1 MDTLNSTMSNLT
13 MPILNPYTPLAFL
26 TPEEAYQTSVSTYV
40 IVASLGVSSFLY
52 IVSRNRTI
60 LNLGTGAAVG
70 CS

>member
-1 MDTLNSTMSNLT
+1 MDNVNATMSNLT

-52 IVSRNRTI
+52 IVWRN
-60 LNLGTGAAVG
+60 
-70 CS
+70 